1 MTIHVVQ
8 PGETITSIANQY
20 DVTPERLITDNEL
33 PNPENLVVG
42 QSIVVQH
49 AEIIHT
55 VEEGDSL
62 YNIAET
68 YGVTPN
74 QILQNNPSIGELG
87 YLVPGETIV
96 IKFAEIDEKNKLGN
110 IIIGGYA
117 YPFIDRAVLRK
128 TLPFLTYLYL
138 FAYGF
143 TPTGDLIPIDD
154 EELIELARSY
164 SVGPILV
171 LAPMTPEG
179 NFSNELAHT
188 IFTNQEAQNR
198 LIDNLIATMKA
209 KNYVGMDVDFEFVLP
224 EDKDSF
230 IQFIRNLKNRLEPEG
245 LSLMVALAPKVSA
258 EQAGLLYQAHDY
270 PTIGAIADRVL
281 LMTYEW
287 GFTFGPPMATAPL
300 ASVRRVLEYGIT
312 EIDNNKILM
321 GIPNYAYDWPL
332 PFIRGQSAAESI
344 SNVEAIERAAQN
356 RVTIQFDEEAQ
367 APFYYYTNP
376 QGIAHVV
383 WFDDARSMEAKHR
396 LINEYQLSGSG
407 VWQIMN
413 FFPQMWLVVNSLYNV
428 QKVL

>member
-96 IKFAEIDEKNKLGN
+96 IKFAEIDERNKLGN

-143 TPTGDLIPIDD
+143 TPTGELIPIDD
-154 EELIELARSY
+154 EELIELARNY

-270 PTIGAIADRVL
+270 PAIGAIADRVL

-321 GIPNYAYDWPL
+321 GMPNYAYDWPL

-344 SNVEAIERAAQN
+344 SNVEAVERAALN

-396 LINEYQLSGSG
+396 LINEYELSGSG

>member
-312 EIDNNKILM
+312 EIDNKKILM

>member
-96 IKFAEIDEKNKLGN
+96 IKFAEIDERNKLGN

-117 YPFIDRAVLRK
+117 YPFINRAVLRK

-143 TPTGDLIPIDD
+143 TPTGELIPIDD
-154 EELIELARSY
+154 EELIELARNY

-198 LIDNLIATMKA
+198 LIDNLISTMKA

-270 PTIGAIADRVL
+270 PAIGAIADRVL

-321 GIPNYAYDWPL
+321 GMPNYAYDWPL

-344 SNVEAIERAAQN
+344 SNVEAVERAALN

-396 LINEYQLSGSG
+396 LINEYELSGSG

>member
-33 PNPENLVVG
+33 PNPENLLVG

-49 AEIIHT
+49 AEVIHT

-62 YNIAET
+62 YGIAEA

-74 QILQNNPSIGELG
+74 QILQNNPRIGELG
-87 YLVPGETIV
+87 YLVPGQTIV
-96 IKFAEIDEKNKLGN
+96 IKFAEVDERNKLGN
-110 IIIGGYA
+110 IVIGGYA
-117 YPFIDRAVLRK
+117 YQFIDHAVLRK

-143 TPTGDLIPIDD
+143 TPTGELIPIDD
-154 EELIELARSY
+154 EELIATARDY
-164 SVGPILV
+164 GVGPILV

-179 NFSNELAHT
+179 NFSNELAHSM
-188 IFTNQEAQNR
+188 FTNPEVQNR
-198 LIDNLIATMKA
+198 LIDNLVSTMKA

-224 EDKDSF
+224 GDKDLF

-258 EQAGLLYQAHDY
+258 EQAGLLYEAHDY
-270 PTIGAIADRVL
+270 PSIGAIADRVL

-287 GFTFGPPMATAPL
+287 GYTYGPPMATAPIP
-300 ASVRRVLEYGIT
+300 SIRRVLEYGIS

-321 GIPNYAYDWPL
+321 GIPNYAYDWKL
-332 PFIRGQSAAESI
+332 PFIKGQTAAETL
-344 SNVEAIERAAQN
+344 SNVEAIKRAVQYGA
-356 RVTIQFDEEAQ
+356 TILFDEEAQ
-367 APFYYYTNP
+367 APFYYYTDTE
-376 QGIAHVV
+376 GVAHVV
-383 WFDDARSMEAKHR
+383 WFDDARSMEAKFR
-396 LINEYQLSGSG
+396 LINEYQLSGAG
-407 VWQIMN
+407 IWQIMN